1 MENEGNERDGVFM
14 MEKVQELM
22 QFLDNSITSYHAVRE
37 VEKQLKNAGFESL
50 SEKKVWK
57 LETGKAYYVVRNDS
71 SLIAFRVP
79 KCEMSEVK
87 GFHIFAAHTDSP
99 AFKMKENPE
108 MEKEGN
114 YVVLNTEK
122 YGGMI
127 MSTWVDRPLTIAGR
141 VCLARN
147 GEIASYPVKLA
158 DNICMIPN
166 LAIHMNRDMNNGV
179 ALNPQVDM
187 LPLLTM
193 KQGGNGSKTIKA
205 MVAEVLSQE
214 LGEQIEEK
222 DILAA
227 DLYVENCEKAVLA
240 GMEQEFIMAPRYDDL
255 ACVYGGLQGL
265 VQGESSEYINVLAI
279 FDNEEV
285 GSLTRQGAD
294 STLLRDTLNNIADG
308 LDVSAAVLRTWIADS
323 FLLSADNAHA
333 CHPNQGGKADPTN
346 RPILNKGIVLKYH
359 GSQKYATDAYSA
371 AYVKLLCE
379 KCEVPVQT
387 YANRSDIAGGS
398 TLGNLAMAQVS
409 MPAADI
415 GLPQLAM
422 HSAYETAGIKDMKY
436 LIRLAVGFY
445 S

>member
-1 MENEGNERDGVFM
+1 M
-14 MEKVQELM
+14 QEMKELL
-22 QFLDNSITSYHAVRE
+22 QFIDNSLTSYHAVRE
-37 VEKQLKNAGFESL
+37 VENQLKMAGFEQL
-50 SEKKVWK
+50 SEKKLWN
-57 LETGKAYYVVRNDS
+57 LESGKAYYVVRNDS
-71 SLIAFRVP
+71 SLMAFRVP
-79 KCEMSEVK
+79 DCDMTEVK
-87 GFHIFAAHTDSP
+87 GSHIYAAHTDSP
-99 AFKMKENPE
+99 AFKVKENPE
-108 MEKEGN
+108 IEKEGA

-127 MSTWVDRPLTIAGR
+127 LPTWMDRPLTIAGR
-141 VCLARN
+141 VCVAKE
-147 GEIASYPVKLA
+147 GEIVSYPVKLA

-187 LPLLTM
+187 LPLWSM
-193 KQGGNGSKTIKA
+193 KQGKKGYQSIKT
-205 MVAEVLSQE
+205 MVAEVLSKE
-214 LGEQIEEK
+214 LGETLEEK
-222 DILAA
+222 DILAG
-227 DLYVENCEKAVLA
+227 DLFVENCEKAVLA
-240 GMEQEFIMAPRYDDL
+240 GAEQEFIMAPRYDDL
-255 ACVYGGLQGL
+255 GCVYGGLQGL
-265 VQGESSEYINVLAI
+265 LQAESKEYINILAI

-294 STLLRDTLNNIADG
+294 STFLRDTLDNIAAG
-308 LDVSAAVLRTWIADS
+308 LEITSALLRTWIAGS

-333 CHPNQGGKADPTN
+333 CHPNQAGKADPTN
-346 RPILNKGIVLKYH
+346 KPFLNKGIVIKYH
-359 GSQKYATDAYSA
+359 GSQKYATDAYSS

-379 KCEVPVQT
+379 KCNVPVQT

-422 HSAYETAGIKDMKY
+422 HSAYETAGVKDMEY
-436 LIRLAVGFY
+436 LIQLTKEFF

>member
-1 MENEGNERDGVFM
+1 MQKM
-14 MEKVQELM
+14 QELM
-22 QFLDNSITSYHAVRE
+22 QFLDNSLTSYHAVCE
-37 VEKQLKNAGFESL
+37 VEKQLKSAGFELL
-50 SEKKVWK
+50 SEKKLWK
-57 LETGKAYYVVRNDS
+57 LESGKAYYVIRNDS
-71 SLIAFRVP
+71 SLMAFRVP
-79 KCEMSEVK
+79 DCDVQDIK
-87 GFHIFAAHTDSP
+87 GFHIYAAHTDSP
-99 AFKMKENPE
+99 AFKIKENPE
-108 MEKEGN
+108 MEKEGA
-114 YVVLNTEK
+114 YVVVNTEK

-127 MSTWVDRPLTIAGR
+127 LSTWLDRPLTIAGR
-141 VCLARN
+141 VCMERE
-147 GEIASYPVKLA
+147 GEIVSYPVKLA
-158 DNICMIPN
+158 ENICMIPN

-179 ALNPQVDM
+179 ALNPQIDM

-193 KQGGNGSKTIKA
+193 KQGEQGYKTIKA
-205 MVAEVLSQE
+205 MVAEALSKD
-214 LGEQIEEK
+214 LGELVEEK
-222 DILAA
+222 DILAG

-240 GMEQEFIMAPRYDDL
+240 GVEQEFIMAPRYDDL
-255 ACVYGGLQGL
+255 GCVYGGMKGILQEKSA
-265 VQGESSEYINVLAI
+265 QYINILAI

-294 STLLRDTLNNIADG
+294 STLLRNTLDNIADG
-308 LDVSAAVLRTWIADS
+308 LQISSALLRTWIADS

-346 RPILNKGIVLKYH
+346 KPLLNRGIVLKYH

-371 AYVKLLCE
+371 AFVKRLCGR
-379 KCEVPVQT
+379 CGVPVQT

-422 HSAYETAGIKDMKY
+422 HSAYETAGVKDMEY
-436 LIRLAVGFY
+436 LICLAKEFFSY